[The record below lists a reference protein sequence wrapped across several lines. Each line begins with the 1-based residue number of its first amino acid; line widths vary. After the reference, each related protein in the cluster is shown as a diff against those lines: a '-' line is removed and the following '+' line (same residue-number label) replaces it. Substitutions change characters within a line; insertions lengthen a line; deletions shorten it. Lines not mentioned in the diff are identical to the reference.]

1 MRRDKTM
8 SNYDT
13 MLKMH
18 RQEELDAQIEELE
31 ESISDIDEEI
41 EIEQASL
48 ETNAARLVQLRSK
61 KEELLAE
68 IDAMHSDEYAL
79 NFDDDNDW
87 DEDYYNGDIDTDDS
101 DDMDSET
108 LECYFASRDDEG
120 DDDNY

>member
-1 MRRDKTM
+1 MNR
-8 SNYDT
+8 YDT

-48 ETNAARLVQLRSK
+48 ETNAARLVQLRAK

-68 IDAMHSDEYAL
+68 IDAMHSDEFSL

-87 DEDYYNGDIDTDDS
+87 DEDYYNGDV
-101 DDMDSET
+101 DDMESET
-108 LECYFASRDDEG
+108 LECYFASRDDED

>member
-1 MRRDKTM
+1 M
-8 SNYDT
+8 SRYDT

-48 ETNAARLVQLRSK
+48 ETNATRLVQLRAK

-68 IDAMHSDEYAL
+68 IDTMRGDEYSL
-79 NFDDDNDW
+79 NYDDDNDW
-87 DEDYYNGDIDTDDS
+87 DEDYYNGDVDDS
-101 DDMDSET
+101 EDDMDSET
-108 LECYFASRDDEG
+108 LECYFASRDDED